1 MGIHFDRRRWNE
13 LSDLYGA
20 WWSGELKRP
29 LIQITLNNVY
39 DPGRQ
44 KPALPNRGFTSHYP
58 YDVRADEIVDVWD
71 YSLTRLEFLGDAFPV
86 HNVNF
91 GPGVLA
97 AFTGCELHNS
107 EHTTWFHAAED
118 LEAKDVS
125 IKFNDDNIHYRRV
138 RDIYKAA
145 MKRWEGGVQMSMTDL
160 GGTLDVVSSFRPS
173 ERLLMDLYDDP
184 DSVKRLAGEVHE
196 AWFAAFNAIDSILQP
211 ANPGYTA
218 WTPILSAE
226 PYYMLQCDFCYMI
239 GPEMFD
245 EFVKPELSESCSK
258 IEHAFYHLDGPGQ
271 LAHLD
276 SLLEIEDLDG
286 VQWVPGDG
294 AAPCSEWPEVYRK
307 IRDAG
312 KRIQVLGGMKAFD
325 AVVEQLGSAEGLY
338 AAFGMDASQ
347 RSTAESFLSKYG
359 VI

>member
-1 MGIHFDRRRWNE
+1 MAIHFEMERWNE
-13 LSDLYGA
+13 TAETYSR
-20 WWSGELKRP
+20 WWRGELRRP
-29 LIQITLNNVY
+29 LIQITLNNAY
-39 DPGRQ
+39 DPGRPQ
-44 KPALPNRGFTSHYP
+44 SALPNKGFTSHYP
-58 YDVRADEIVDVWD
+58 YDVGAEEIVDIWD
-71 YSLTRLEFLGDAFPV
+71 YALSRQEFLGDAFPV
-86 HNVNF
+86 KIVNF
-91 GPGVLA
+91 GPGALA
-97 AFTGCELHNS
+97 AFAGCELRNN

-125 IKFNDDNIHYRRV
+125 IRLDENNIHFMRV
-138 RDIYKAA
+138 CDIYRAA
-145 MKRWEGGVQMSMTDL
+145 MSRWEGGVQMSMTDI

-173 ERLLMDLYDDP
+173 QRLLLDLYDDP
-184 DSVKRLAGEVHE
+184 DSVKRLTREVHE
-196 AWFAAFNAIDSILQP
+196 AWFACFKAIDSILQP
-211 ANPGYTA
+211 ANPGYTV
-218 WTPILSAE
+218 WTPIFSSE

-258 IEHAFYHLDGPGQ
+258 IDHAFYHLDGPGQ

-276 SLLEIEDLDG
+276 SLLEIDDLDG

-312 KRIQVLGGMKAFD
+312 KRIQVLGGMKEFD
-325 AVVEQLGSAEGLY
+325 AVAEQLGSAEGLY
-338 AAFGMDASQ
+338 TSIYLNASR
-347 RSTAESFLSKYG
+347 RSEAEAFLSKYG